1 MATMHANLLLD
12 DQHIR
17 SVLHLH
23 ADSTHPL
30 ADAPL
35 ATSSA
40 CVHPT
45 CPSQLWLQGSRTTL
59 YRRCTHDI
67 FAPFGEC
74 ARWDGLVERLTR
86 FADDARHVVDEVR
99 AVPAC

>member
-1 MATMHANLLLD
+1 MATMHTNLPPD
-12 DQHIR
+12 NQHIR

-23 ADSTHPL
+23 ADSTYLL
-30 ADAPL
+30 AFASLP
-35 ATSSA
+35 SA
-40 CVHPT
+40 CVYQH
-45 CPSQLWLQGSRTTL
+45 WLQGSRNTL

-99 AVPAC
+99 AALVC